1 MSKWIEKFED
11 PQGYSE
17 AINQIKEW
25 QHNENKTQRQTLIY
39 KTQKTKDPA
48 KQDTLKTGGALDP
61 PEG

>member
-1 MSKWIEKFED
+1 MPVNEQMNWKVWRS
-11 PQGYSE
+11 
-17 AINQIKEW
+17 INQIKEW

-48 KQDTLKTGGALDP
+48 KRDTLKTGGALGP